1 MFNMTDPAEE
11 LDNDYIFKV
20 YLIKNGKFIGSCT
33 PSERHNFIRFYM
45 QSNKLKKAPRVKF
58 ELTKK

>member
-1 MFNMTDPAEE
+1 MTDPAKK

-20 YLIKNGKFIGSCT
+20 YLIKNGRFIGSCA
-33 PSERHNFIRFYM
+33 PSERNNFLRFYM
-45 QSNKLKKAPRVKF
+45 QSNKLKGVPRVKF